1 MSIPK
6 LSAEQRANALQKAQ
20 QMRTERMILRQELKT
35 GRMTLAEVLE
45 RAEELEELV
54 GKMRV
59 KYLLESL
66 PQVGKITAAKLMA
79 EIGIDEVRRVQ
90 GLGSRQKADLLQ
102 RFAD

>member
-6 LSAEQRANALQKAQ
+6 LTSAERGEALKKAQ
-20 QMRTERMILRQELKT
+20 QMRSLRADVRRRLKE
-35 GRMTLAEVLE
+35 GTLTLKEVLE
-45 RAEELEELV
+45 QADDEII

-66 PQVGKITAAKLMA
+66 PQVGKITAVKIMN

-90 GLGSRQKADLLQ
+90 GLGSRQKADLLMK
-102 RFAD
+102 FDK

>member
-45 RAEELEELV
+45 PA
-54 GKMRV
+54 GK
-59 KYLLESL
+59 S
-66 PQVGKITAAKLMA
+66 AA
-79 EIGIDEVRRVQ
+79 GW
-90 GLGSRQKADLLQ
+90 
-102 RFAD
+102 

>member
-20 QMRTERMILRQELKT
+20 QMRTQRMILRQELKT

-45 RAEELEELV
+45 RAEEELV

>member
-45 RAEELEELV
+45 RAEEELV
-54 GKMRV
+54 GV
-59 KYLLESL
+59 CSLLS
-66 PQVGKITAAKLMA
+66 A
-79 EIGIDEVRRVQ
+79 
-90 GLGSRQKADLLQ
+90 
-102 RFAD
+102 

>member
-6 LSAEQRANALQKAQ
+6 LTSAERGEALKKAQ
-20 QMRTERMILRQELKT
+20 QMRSLRADVRRRLKE
-35 GRMTLAEVLE
+35 GTLTLKEVLE
-45 RAEELEELV
+45 QADDEII

-66 PQVGKITAAKLMA
+66 PQVGKITAVKIMN

-90 GLGSRQKADLLQ
+90 GLGSRQKADLLLK
-102 RFAD
+102 FDK

>member
-45 RAEELEELV
+45 RAEEELV

-66 PQVGKITAAKLMA
+66 PQLVKL
-79 EIGIDEVRRVQ
+79 
-90 GLGSRQKADLLQ
+90 LPPN
-102 RFAD
+102 